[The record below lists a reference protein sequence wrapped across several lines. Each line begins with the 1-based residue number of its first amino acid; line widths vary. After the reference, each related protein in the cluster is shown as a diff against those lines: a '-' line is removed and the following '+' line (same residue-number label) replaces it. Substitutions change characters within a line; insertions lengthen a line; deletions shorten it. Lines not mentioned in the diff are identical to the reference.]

1 MTGGGGGVQRGAG
14 GETNPMRGQFQGKA
28 VGGAVVFVGVHG
40 GVRGK
45 GTNVDSWRGDRK
57 VVREERMEERK
68 WRGEGMWNRGRTRGI
83 NSRRE
88 REEREEC
95 AGVEW

>member
-1 MTGGGGGVQRGAG
+1 MTGGGGRVQR
-14 GETNPMRGQFQGKA
+14 
-28 VGGAVVFVGVHG
+28 GAVVFVVVHG